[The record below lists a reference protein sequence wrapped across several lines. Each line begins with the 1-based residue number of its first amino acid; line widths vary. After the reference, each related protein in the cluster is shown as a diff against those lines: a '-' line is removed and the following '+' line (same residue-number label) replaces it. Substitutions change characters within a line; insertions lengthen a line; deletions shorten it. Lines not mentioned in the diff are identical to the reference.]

1 MAKALK
7 SLGFSIFRQRNGEL
21 FRNLTL
27 DQIRKTIDEFVSKD
41 FTEFD
46 CSLVYVTTHGNYP
59 DRLAAFDM
67 MYDSES
73 VIEPFY
79 AADQFLGKPK
89 FSSLMRAEGLKKIRV
104 KL

>member
-1 MAKALK
+1 
-7 SLGFSIFRQRNGEL
+7 
-21 FRNLTL
+21 
-27 DQIRKTIDEFVSKD
+27 
-41 FTEFD
+41 
-46 CSLVYVTTHGNYP
+46 VTTHGNYP

-89 FSSLMRAEGLKKIRV
+89 IFIFDACRGPKKDKGKIV
-104 KL
+104 N

>member
-1 MAKALK
+1 
-7 SLGFSIFRQRNGEL
+7 
-21 FRNLTL
+21 
-27 DQIRKTIDEFVSKD
+27 
-41 FTEFD
+41 
-46 CSLVYVTTHGNYP
+46 VTTHGNYP

-79 AADQFLGKPK
+79 AADQFLAKPK